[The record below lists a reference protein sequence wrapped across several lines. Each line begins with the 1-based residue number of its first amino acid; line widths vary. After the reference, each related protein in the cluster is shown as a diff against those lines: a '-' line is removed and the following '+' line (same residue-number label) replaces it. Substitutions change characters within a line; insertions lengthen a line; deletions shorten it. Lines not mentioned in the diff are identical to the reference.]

1 MCSGVDLWETAA
13 PAVALAHP
21 DPHPSAVPIAPKGP
35 PAVLVRDVQRC
46 AGVDE
51 RTDIRQMAVAHRPV
65 QRRPAMPVH
74 AKARA
79 GVGVAQRVTRPA
91 YWYPS
96 HTACSGKWRRRRGRA
111 PVLDV
116 KVLLALKQQ
125 FLHATQLLDHGNRRD
140 RVCSGFGEAWA
151 VARALQGDSRLTNKL
166 SEPSARMH
174 YAPQTI

>member
-1 MCSGVDLWETAA
+1 MCSGVDLQATAA

-21 DPHPSAVPIAPKGP
+21 DPHPSAVPPAPKGP

-51 RTDIRQMAVAHRPV
+51 RTDIRQVAVARHPV

-151 VARALQGDSRLTNKL
+151 LAGRVPCRFGISSML
-166 SEPSARMH
+166 SEPYGSRYMR
-174 YAPQTI
+174 